1 MHQQSSCIIAPST
14 AARAKPQPW
23 QLRRPAS
30 AGCQRTFHFRHR
42 RAACPRPFAAT
53 LARAALAFAVAW
65 GLPAGAKPVAPR
77 EFCRIYPQAALCA
90 SGAAPCTTCH
100 TTPPVRNA
108 YGVQVESAL
117 LPGTPRPLTD
127 EQYLSGLPAALQ
139 AAESLDAD
147 SDGTSNVEEFQAGTL
162 HVDATS
168 LPSRV
173 FACDPEQ
180 RALAS
185 AQPWNTCAYDP
196 AYAFKRIG
204 LDFCGQSPTRG
215 ELEAVRASNDW
226 QMLLEQKLSSCLDS
240 AFWQGKDGV
249 LWNLANSKIIPEISL
264 KSGDGAADI
273 TLADYEDDYNLFV
286 YINTDDRDV
295 RDLLTAKYHAVR
307 QPDGALVRVDRT
319 PGEDILARESED
331 NEDVAQLV
339 PQDRRAGMLT
349 TRWFLTKN
357 TMFTPV
363 PRTTAAQAY
372 RAYLGYDIAKLEGL
386 QPVAGEPVD
395 YDRKGVTAELCA
407 VCHSTLDPLSY
418 PFSRYDG
425 IGGGDE
431 GIGEADSFNGEAGEG
446 DGEELSDP
454 EDEINPDGT
463 VNGTFANYVPGR
475 LERFVQEAGPQI
487 VETPE
492 AGLLFGQPV
501 ANLVEWAAVAA
512 NSEPFARKVVLDY
525 WRLLV
530 GEDPQPGEAEFETL
544 VQRLSSEHE
553 YRVERMLRDLIATEA
568 YGAP

>member
-1 MHQQSSCIIAPST
+1 MHQQSSCIIAP
-14 AARAKPQPW
+14 
-23 QLRRPAS
+23 
-30 AGCQRTFHFRHR
+30 
-42 RAACPRPFAAT
+42 
-53 LARAALAFAVAW
+53 AALAFAVAW
-65 GLPAGAKPVAPR
+65 GLPARAKPVAPL
-77 EFCRIYPQAALCA
+77 EFCRIYPQTALCA

-100 TTPPVRNA
+100 TTPPARNA
-108 YGVQVESAL
+108 YGMQVASAL
-117 LPGTPRPLTD
+117 SPGTPRPLSD
-127 EQYLSGLPAALQ
+127 EQYLSGLPAALR

-147 SDGTSNVEEFQAGTL
+147 SDGTSNLEEFQAGTL

-168 LPSRV
+168 LPSRIV
-173 FACDPEQ
+173 GCDPEQ

-196 AYAFKRIG
+196 AYALTRIG

-215 ELEAVRASNDW
+215 ELEAVRGMSDW
-226 QMLLEQKLSSCLDS
+226 QMLLEQKLASCLDS

-249 LWNLANSKIIPEISL
+249 LWNLANAKILPESSL

-295 RDLLTAKYHAVR
+295 RELLTAKYHAIR

-319 PGEDILARESED
+319 PVEDILARESDD

-349 TRWFLTKN
+349 TRWFLAKN

-395 YDRKGVTAELCA
+395 YDRKGVTAEQCA

-431 GIGEADSFNGEAGEG
+431 ED
-446 DGEELSDP
+446 DEEDFL
-454 EDEINPDGT
+454 NPDMEMD
-463 VNGTFANYVPGR
+463 R
-475 LERFVQEAGPQI
+475 
-487 VETPE
+487 
-492 AGLLFGQPV
+492 
-501 ANLVEWAAVAA
+501 
-512 NSEPFARKVVLDY
+512 
-525 WRLLV
+525 
-530 GEDPQPGEAEFETL
+530 
-544 VQRLSSEHE
+544 VQRGRHGQWHVRRITHPGAWSASCDRRGRRSSK
-553 YRVERMLRDLIATEA
+553 RQRLACSSGSPSQTWWSGPRSRQIANPSLAKSFSTTGGCWSAKTHSPAMKPSSRRSCSACHRSMNTESSA
-568 YGAP
+568 CLPT

>member
-1 MHQQSSCIIAPST
+1 MHQQSSCIIAP
-14 AARAKPQPW
+14 
-23 QLRRPAS
+23 
-30 AGCQRTFHFRHR
+30 
-42 RAACPRPFAAT
+42 
-53 LARAALAFAVAW
+53 AALAFAVAW
-65 GLPAGAKPVAPR
+65 GLPAWAKPVAPR
-77 EFCRIYPQAALCA
+77 EFCRIYPQTALCA

-100 TTPPVRNA
+100 TTPPARNA
-108 YGVQVESAL
+108 YGMQVASAL
-117 LPGTPRPLTD
+117 SPGTPRPLSD
-127 EQYLSGLPAALQ
+127 EQYLSGLPAALR

-168 LPSRV
+168 LPRRIV
-173 FACDPEQ
+173 ACDPEQ

-196 AYAFKRIG
+196 AYALTRIG

-215 ELEAVRASNDW
+215 ELEAVRAMSDW
-226 QMLLEQKLSSCLDS
+226 QMLLEQKLASCLDS

-249 LWNLANSKIIPEISL
+249 LWNLANAKILPESSL

-295 RDLLTAKYHAVR
+295 RELLTAQYHAVR
-307 QPDGALVRVDRT
+307 EPDGALVRVDRT
-319 PGEDILARESED
+319 PVEDIMARESED

-339 PQDRRAGMLT
+339 PQERRAGMLT

-395 YDRKGVTAELCA
+395 YDRKGVTAEQCA

-418 PFSRYDG
+418 SFSRYDG

-431 GIGEADSFNGEAGEG
+431 GDGGDEEDFLNPDMQMDTEFNA
-446 DGEELSDP
+446 
-454 EDEINPDGT
+454 DGT
-463 VNGTFANYVPGR
+463 VNGTFANYSPGR
-475 LERFVQEAGPQI
+475 LERFVGEAGPQI

-501 ANLVEWAAVAA
+501 ANLVEWAEVAA

-530 GEDPQPGEAEFETL
+530 GEDPQPGDEAEFATL

>member
-1 MHQQSSCIIAPST
+1 MHQQSSCISALFT
-14 AARAKPQPW
+14 AARVTPEPW
-23 QLRRPAS
+23 QLRREAS
-30 AGCQRTFHFRHR
+30 AGRRRAFHFRR
-42 RAACPRPFAAT
+42 RAPCPRSIAAT
-53 LARAALAFAVAW
+53 LAPAALAFAVAW
-65 GLPAGAKPVAPR
+65 ALPARAKPVAPR
-77 EFCRIYPQAALCA
+77 EFCRIYPETALCA

-100 TTPPVRNA
+100 TTPPARNA
-108 YGVQVESAL
+108 FGLQVESAL
-117 LPGTPRPLTD
+117 LPGTPRPLSD
-127 EQYLSGLPAALQ
+127 ELYLSGLPAALR

-147 SDGTSNVEEFQAGTL
+147 GDGASNVEEFQAGTL
-162 HVDATS
+162 HVDAAS
-168 LPSRV
+168 LPRRIV
-173 FACDPEQ
+173 GCDSEQ
-180 RALAS
+180 RELAS

-196 AYAFKRIG
+196 AYALRRIG
-204 LDFCGQSPTRG
+204 LDFCGQSPTPG
-215 ELEAVRASNDW
+215 ELEAVRAMSDW
-226 QMLLEQKLSSCLDS
+226 ETLLEQKLSSCLDS

-249 LWNLANSKIIPEISL
+249 LWNLANAKILPESSL

-295 RDLLTAKYHAVR
+295 RELLTAKYHAVR

-319 PGEDILARESED
+319 PVEDILARESDD

-349 TRWFLTKN
+349 TRWFLAKN

-372 RAYLGYDIAKLEGL
+372 RAYLGYDIAKMEGL
-386 QPVAGEPVD
+386 RPVDGEPVD
-395 YDRKGVTAELCA
+395 YDRKGVTAEQCA

-431 GIGEADSFNGEAGEG
+431 
-446 DGEELSDP
+446 EEISDP
-454 EDEINPDGT
+454 DMEINLDGT
-463 VNGTFANYVPGR
+463 VNGTFGNYASAR
-475 LERFVQEAGPQI
+475 LERFVRQEGPQI

-492 AGLLFGQPV
+492 AGLLLGQPV
-501 ANLVEWAAVAA
+501 ANLVEWAEVAA
-512 NSEPFARKVVLDY
+512 NSEAFARKVVLDY

-530 GEDPQPGEAEFETL
+530 GEDPQPDDEAEFGML

-553 YRVERMLRDLIATEA
+553 FRVERMLRDLIATEA

>member
-1 MHQQSSCIIAPST
+1 MHQQSSCIIALPT
-14 AARAKPQPW
+14 AARVKPEPW
-23 QLRRPAS
+23 QLRRQAS
-30 AGCQRTFHFRHR
+30 AGRQRAFPFRHW
-42 RAACPRPFAAT
+42 RAACPRPFAAI
-53 LARAALAFAVAW
+53 LAPAALAFAVAW
-65 GLPAGAKPVAPR
+65 GLPAWAKPVAPL
-77 EFCRIYPQAALCA
+77 EFCRIYPETALCA

-100 TTPPVRNA
+100 TTPPARNA
-108 YGVQVESAL
+108 YGMQVASAL
-117 LPGTPRPLTD
+117 LPGTPRPLSD
-127 EQYLSGLPAALQ
+127 ELYLSGLPAALR

-147 SDGTSNVEEFQAGTL
+147 SDGSSNVEELQAGTL

-168 LPSRV
+168 LPSRI
-173 FACDPEQ
+173 AGCDSEQ

-196 AYAFKRIG
+196 AYALTRIG

-215 ELEAVRASNDW
+215 ELEAVRGSDDW
-226 QMLLEQKLSSCLDS
+226 QMLLEQKLASCLDS

-249 LWNLANSKIIPEISL
+249 LWNLANAKILPESSL

-295 RDLLTAKYHAVR
+295 RELLTAKYHAVR

-319 PGEDILARESED
+319 PVEDILARESDD
-331 NEDVAQLV
+331 NEDVSQLV

-349 TRWFLTKN
+349 TRWFLAKN

-395 YDRKGVTAELCA
+395 YDRKGVTAEQCA

-431 GIGEADSFNGEAGEG
+431 
-446 DGEELSDP
+446 EEISDP
-454 EDEINPDGT
+454 DMEINADGT
-463 VNGTFANYVPGR
+463 VNGTFGNYASGR
-475 LERFVQEAGPQI
+475 LERFVRQEGPQI

-501 ANLVEWAAVAA
+501 ANLVEWAEVAA

-530 GEDPQPGEAEFETL
+530 GEDPQPSDQAEFTTL
-544 VQRLSSEHE
+544 AQRLSSEHE

>member
-1 MHQQSSCIIAPST
+1 MQV
-14 AARAKPQPW
+14 
-23 QLRRPAS
+23 AS
-30 AGCQRTFHFRHR
+30 A
-42 RAACPRPFAAT
+42 
-53 LARAALAFAVAW
+53 L
-65 GLPAGAKPVAPR
+65 
-77 EFCRIYPQAALCA
+77 
-90 SGAAPCTTCH
+90 S
-100 TTPPVRNA
+100 
-108 YGVQVESAL
+108 
-117 LPGTPRPLTD
+117 PGTPRPLSD
-127 EQYLSGLPAALQ
+127 EQYLSGLPAALR

-147 SDGTSNVEEFQAGTL
+147 SDGSSNLEELQAGTL

-168 LPSRV
+168 LPSRIG
-173 FACDPEQ
+173 ACDSDQ
-180 RALAS
+180 RALAA

-196 AYAFKRIG
+196 TYALTRIG

-215 ELEAVRASNDW
+215 ELEAARGSNDW
-226 QMLLEQKLSSCLDS
+226 QMLLEQKLASCLDS

-249 LWNLANSKIIPEISL
+249 LWNLANSKILPESSL

-295 RDLLTAKYHAVR
+295 RELLTAKYHAIR

-319 PGEDILARESED
+319 PVEDILARESDD
-331 NEDVAQLV
+331 NEDVSQLV

-349 TRWFLTKN
+349 TRWFLAKN

-386 QPVAGEPVD
+386 WPVAGEPVD
-395 YDRKGVTAELCA
+395 YDRKGVTAEQCA

-431 GIGEADSFNGEAGEG
+431 GDEADGEDEG
-446 DGEELSDP
+446 DGEELSEP

-463 VNGTFANYVPGR
+463 VNGTFGNYASGR
-475 LERFVQEAGPQI
+475 LERFVRQEGPQI

-501 ANLVEWAAVAA
+501 ANLVEWAEVAA

-530 GEDPQPGEAEFETL
+530 GEDPQPGDEAEFATL
-544 VQRLSSEHE
+544 AQRLSSEHE

>member
-1 MHQQSSCIIAPST
+1 MHQQSSC
-14 AARAKPQPW
+14 
-23 QLRRPAS
+23 
-30 AGCQRTFHFRHR
+30 
-42 RAACPRPFAAT
+42 PRPFAAI
-53 LARAALAFAVAW
+53 LAPAALAFVVAW
-65 GLPAGAKPVAPR
+65 GLPAQAKPVAPR
-77 EFCRIYPQAALCA
+77 EFCRIYPQTALCA

-100 TTPPVRNA
+100 TTPPARNA
-108 YGVQVESAL
+108 YGSQVESAL
-117 LPGTPRPLTD
+117 SPGTPRPLSD
-127 EQYLSGLPAALQ
+127 ELYLSGLPAALR

-147 SDGTSNVEEFQAGTL
+147 SDGSSNLEEFQAGTL
-162 HVDATS
+162 HVDTTS
-168 LPSRV
+168 LPSSIV
-173 FACDPEQ
+173 GCDSEQ

-196 AYAFKRIG
+196 AYALKRIG
-204 LDFCGQSPTRG
+204 LDFCGRSPTRG
-215 ELEAVRASNDW
+215 ELEAVRGSNDW
-226 QMLLEQKLSSCLDS
+226 QMLLEQKLASCLDS
-240 AFWQGKDGV
+240 AFWQGKDGA
-249 LWNLANSKIIPEISL
+249 LWNLANAKILPESSL

-295 RDLLTAKYHAVR
+295 RELLTAQYHVIR

-319 PGEDILARESED
+319 PVEDILARESDD
-331 NEDVAQLV
+331 NEDVSQLV

-349 TRWFLTKN
+349 TRWFLAKN

-395 YDRKGVTAELCA
+395 YDRKGVTAEQCA

-431 GIGEADSFNGEAGEG
+431 
-446 DGEELSDP
+446 EEISDP
-454 EDEINPDGT
+454 DMEINADGT
-463 VNGTFANYVPGR
+463 VNGTFGNYASGR
-475 LERFVQEAGPQI
+475 LERFVRQEGPQI

-501 ANLVEWAAVAA
+501 ANLVEWAEVAA

-530 GEDPQPGEAEFETL
+530 GEDPQPGDEAEFATL
-544 VQRLSSEHE
+544 AQRLSSEHE

>member
-1 MHQQSSCIIAPST
+1 MHQQSSCISALFT
-14 AARAKPQPW
+14 AARVKPQPW
-23 QLRRPAS
+23 QLRRQAS
-30 AGCQRTFHFRHR
+30 AGRQRAFDFRRR
-42 RAACPRPFAAT
+42 RAPCPGAIAAT
-53 LARAALAFAVAW
+53 LAPAALAFAVAFA
-65 GLPAGAKPVAPR
+65 LPAQAKPVAPR
-77 EFCRIYPQAALCA
+77 EFCRIYPETALCA

-100 TTPPVRNA
+100 TTPPARNA
-108 YGVQVESAL
+108 YGLQVASAL
-117 LPGTPRPLTD
+117 LPGTPRPLSD
-127 EQYLSGLPAALQ
+127 ELYLSGLPAALR

-147 SDGTSNVEEFQAGTL
+147 SDGSSNVEELQAGTL

-168 LPSRV
+168 LPSRIV
-173 FACDPEQ
+173 ACDSEQ

-196 AYAFKRIG
+196 AYALKRIG
-204 LDFCGQSPTRG
+204 LDFCGSSPTRG
-215 ELEAVRASNDW
+215 ELEAVRGNKDW
-226 QMLLEQKLSSCLDS
+226 QSLLEQKLASCLDS

-249 LWNLANSKIIPEISL
+249 LWNLANAKILPESSL

-295 RDLLTAKYHAVR
+295 RELLTAKYHAIR

-319 PGEDILARESED
+319 PVEDILARESDD
-331 NEDVAQLV
+331 NEDVSQLV

-349 TRWFLTKN
+349 TRWFLAKN

-386 QPVAGEPVD
+386 RPVAGEPVD
-395 YDRKGVTAELCA
+395 YDRKGVTEEQCA

-425 IGGGDE
+425 LGGGDE
-431 GIGEADSFNGEAGEG
+431 
-446 DGEELSDP
+446 EEISDP
-454 EDEINPDGT
+454 AMAINADGT
-463 VNGTFANYVPGR
+463 VNIAFANYLSGR
-475 LERFVQEAGPQI
+475 MERFVRQEGPQI

-501 ANLVEWAAVAA
+501 ANLVEWAEVAA

-530 GEDPQPGEAEFETL
+530 GEDPQPGGEAEFATL
-544 VQRLSSEHE
+544 AQRLSSEHE

>member
-1 MHQQSSCIIAPST
+1 MSIHQQLSCISAPFT
-14 AARAKPQPW
+14 AARVKPPPW
-23 QLRRPAS
+23 QLRRQAS
-30 AGCQRTFHFRHR
+30 AGRQRAFHFRHW
-42 RAACPRPFAAT
+42 RAPCPRAFAVT
-53 LARAALAFAVAW
+53 LAPAALAFAVAW
-65 GLPAGAKPVAPR
+65 ALPAWAKPVAPR
-77 EFCRIYPQAALCA
+77 EFCRVYPQTVLCA
-90 SGAAPCTTCH
+90 SGAAPCATCH
-100 TTPPVRNA
+100 TTPPARNA
-108 YGVQVESAL
+108 YGLQVEHAL
-117 LPGTPRPLTD
+117 LPGTPRPLSD
-127 EQYLSGLPAALQ
+127 ALYLSGLPDALR

-147 SDGTSNVEEFQAGTL
+147 SDGSTNVEELQAGTR
-162 HVDATS
+162 HADATS
-168 LPSRV
+168 LPGRIV
-173 FACDPEQ
+173 GCDSEQ

-185 AQPWNTCAYDP
+185 AQRWNTCAYDP
-196 AYAFKRIG
+196 AYALTRIG

-215 ELEAVRASNDW
+215 ELEAVRGSNDW
-226 QMLLEQKLSSCLDS
+226 QMLLEQKLASCLDS
-240 AFWQGKDGV
+240 AFWQGEDGV
-249 LWNLANSKIIPEISL
+249 LWNLANAKILPEASL

-273 TLADYEDDYNLFV
+273 TLGNYEDDYNLFV

-295 RDLLTAKYHAVR
+295 RELLTAKYHAIR
-307 QPDGALVRVDRT
+307 QPDGTLVRVDRT
-319 PGEDILARESED
+319 PVEDIMARESED

-339 PQDRRAGMLT
+339 PQARRAGMLT
-349 TRWFLTKN
+349 TRWFLVKN

-395 YDRKGVTAELCA
+395 YDRKGVTAETCA

-431 GIGEADSFNGEAGEG
+431 
-446 DGEELSDP
+446 EEISDP
-454 EDEINPDGT
+454 DMEINADGT
-463 VNGTFANYVPGR
+463 VNGTFGNYASGR
-475 LERFVQEAGPQI
+475 LERFVRQEGPQI

-492 AGLLFGQPV
+492 AGLLLGQPV
-501 ANLVEWAAVAA
+501 ADLVEWAEVAA

-530 GEDPQPGEAEFETL
+530 GEDPRPGDEAELETL

-553 YRVERMLRDLIATEA
+553 YRVERMLVDLIATEA